1 MAYTLNASNP
11 NKSNGARSPKLAD
24 DTKHLT
30 KRNITQKRKNKK
42 LLVAVNH
49 APAIGASGQ
58 QRSTP

>member
-11 NKSNGARSPKLAD
+11 NINNGARSPKLFD

-42 LLVAVNH
+42 LLVAVN
-49 APAIGASGQ
+49 
-58 QRSTP
+58 